1 MLAPTLGW
9 NAGPGPLDQL
19 EQGLLHPFTRH
30 VSGNRRIFGFTG
42 DLVDFVDVH
51 NAPLSLLHIVITAL
65 QQLADNVLYVFS
77 DIARFSQRGGIG
89 HNKWNMQHACQRLG
103 Q

>member
-42 DLVDFVDVH
+42 DLVDFVDVDD
-51 NAPLSLLHIVITAL
+51 APLRLLHIVITAL
-65 QQLADNVLYVFS
+65 QQLADDVLYVFS
-77 DIARFSQRGGIG
+77 NIARFSQRGGVG